1 MAKRRSN
8 KPYVMTINEEGK
20 TVFVEYDTYRELL
33 RNLKQV
39 LKDYLTFRDRAFDRY
54 YVGSISNRDYV
65 TVCRSRRGE
74 WGEWFEHWK
83 LEGENISEIK
93 HGWM

>member
-8 KPYVMTINEEGK
+8 KPYVMTINEKGK
-20 TVFVEYDTYRELL
+20 TVFLEYDTYRELVK
-33 RNLKQV
+33 NLKQV
-39 LKDYLTFRDRAFDRY
+39 LKDYLSFRHRSHDRY
-54 YVGSISNRDYV
+54 VAGAIANRDYV

-83 LEGENISEIK
+83 LDDEKLSIIK
-93 HGWM
+93 YGWM